1 MKSMLRLLC
10 SVVALLVVVSLVAA
24 GKKVAEEKKECPRA
38 CANNAKEC
46 GKSADTKGCCK
57 AAVAKQCSECT
68 DAKQCV
74 VNCPVSGKPASAD
87 VTADYKGGK
96 VSFCCGGCCA
106 KFTKDSSKFA
116 TKANHQLVATKQ
128 AVQCGC
134 PISGGKLNPDTALK
148 VCGVDIT
155 FCCNGC
161 KGKVAK
167 AEGDAQAKMVFGDK
181 AFKKGFKIAKKGDE

>member
-1 MKSMLRLLC
+1 MLRSLC
-10 SVVALLVVVSLVAA
+10 TVAALLVVVSV
-24 GKKVAEEKKECPRA
+24 VAEEKKGCPSA
-38 CANNAKEC
+38 CAKNAT
-46 GKSADTKGCCK
+46 A
-57 AAVAKQCSECT
+57 CSKCT
-68 DAKQCV
+68 DAKQCSKCAEKEACKECV
-74 VNCPVSGKPASAD
+74 ANCPVSGKPASAD

-128 AVQCGC
+128 AVQTGC
-134 PISGGKLNPDTALK
+134 PISGGKLNPETALE
-148 VCGVDIT
+148 VCGVKVT

-167 AEGDAQAKMVFGDK
+167 AEGDAQAKMVFGNK
-181 AFKKGFKIAKKGDE
+181 AFKKGFKIAKKDDE